1 MCRRGDCGYESA
13 ATGAERAEREERV
26 KQVEDDSAP
35 QRDPSSVAPALSDRD
50 LAILAFESQWSEH
63 VGAKEQAIR
72 AEFSLSAARYYQL
85 LGALIDSP
93 LALAHDPLLI
103 KRLQRMRDARSV
115 ARARR
120 SVHTPDSTRSN
131 DLPNKDRT
139 D

>member
-1 MCRRGDCGYESA
+1 MDKDPAPDTTPASA
-13 ATGAERAEREERV
+13 APA
-26 KQVEDDSAP
+26 AP
-35 QRDPSSVAPALSDRD
+35 KLSDRD
-50 LAILAFESQWSEH
+50 IAILTFEAQWAEH

-93 LALAHDPLLI
+93 LALAHDPMLI
-103 KRLQRMRDARSV
+103 KRLQRMRDARSE

-120 SVHTPDSTRSN
+120 SLHTSDHSRSN

>member
-1 MCRRGDCGYESA
+1 MEED
-13 ATGAERAEREERV
+13 RAPDA
-26 KQVEDDSAP
+26 KPA
-35 QRDPSSVAPALSDRD
+35 SVAPKLSDRD
-50 LAILAFESQWSEH
+50 LAILAFEAQWSEH

-93 LALAHDPLLI
+93 LALAHDPMLI

-120 SVHTPDSTRSN
+120 SIHTPDYTRSN

>member
-1 MCRRGDCGYESA
+1 MTIARARKSRREGRVHMDDDRAPEVNSA
-13 ATGAERAEREERV
+13 SDA
-26 KQVEDDSAP
+26 S
-35 QRDPSSVAPALSDRD
+35 ALSDRD
-50 LAILAFESQWSEH
+50 RAILAFEAQWSQH

-72 AEFSLSAARYYQL
+72 AEFGLSAARYYQL

-93 LALAHDPLLI
+93 LALAHDPMLI
-103 KRLQRMRDARSV
+103 KRLQRMRDTRSQ

-120 SVHTPDSTRSN
+120 SIHTHDDARSN